1 MDSFRLYDTWFAPLA
16 QLSPDDCQ
24 SRIRNLTWLI
34 VGLYRAMSVHL
45 SAIVGKWPM
54 GAKNPSLVRRL
65 ERFLDNP
72 AIRVRD
78 WYEPLA
84 RQWLV
89 EAASSLGEIRLI
101 VDATKVGFG
110 HQLLIVCLAYRR
122 RAVPL
127 AWTWVPYRRG
137 HSTALV
143 QLALLRSVHAL
154 KPAGVRVVLVGDSE
168 FGSVAIIRQL
178 RGWRWGYVLRQKGS
192 HYVRCQGSR
201 HWQPFSQLL
210 SRPGQSVWWAHGFL
224 TRQWRSPTGL
234 LAYWAKGEREP
245 WLLATNLPDARTA
258 RRAYG
263 RRMWIDEMFGDF
275 KGHGCDLEATHLRH
289 FMRLSRLTLAVC
301 LLYTWLLQVGRAV
314 IRAGQRQLVDRRD
327 RRDLSVPRIGH
338 ATIDKWLVLNLPI
351 KLIPSLPLSGS

>member
-1 MDSFRLYDTWFAPLA
+1 MDSFRLYDTWFVPLS
-16 QLSPDDCQ
+16 QLSPDGCQ
-24 SRIRNLTWLI
+24 TRIRNLTWLI
-34 VGLYRAMSVHL
+34 VGLYRALSVHL

-65 ERFLDNP
+65 ERFLSNP
-72 AIRVRD
+72 AVRVRD

-84 RQWLV
+84 RQWLS
-89 EAASSLGEIRLI
+89 EAATSLGEIRLI

-137 HSTALV
+137 HSAALV
-143 QLALLRSVHAL
+143 QLALLRYVHRL
-154 KPAGVRVVLVGDSE
+154 KPKGVRVILVGDSE
-168 FGSVAIIRQL
+168 FGSIDVIRQL
-178 RGWRWGYVLRQKGS
+178 RRWRWGYVLRQKGS
-192 HYVRCQGSR
+192 HYVRRAGER
-201 HWQPFSQLL
+201 RWQPFSQLVT
-210 SRPGQSVWWAHGFL
+210 RAGQSVWWAQGFL
-224 TRQWRSPTGL
+224 TQQWRYPTGL

-258 RRAYG
+258 RRAYD

-289 FMRLSRLTLAVC
+289 FLRLSRLTLAVC
-301 LLYTWLLQVGRAV
+301 LLYTWLLQVGCVV
-314 IRAGQRQLVDRRD
+314 IRSGQRQLIDRHD
-327 RRDLSVPRIGH
+327 RRDLSVPRIGRD
-338 ATIDKWLVLNLPI
+338 TIDKWLVLNLPI
-351 KLIPSLPLSGS
+351 KLVPILPLSGG